1 MQKVICLC
9 RASNRL
15 TQTCRAGP
23 SQVNKPEENWLDF
36 VTMLTQQHRTREQ
49 LKRGGLSG
57 RDTTPSPR
65 RQDMQLWMTRM
76 GAFKLAMCFGQR
88 GYESRLG
95 QQSLFLL
102 DALTALCHRSV
113 LTEMIDYSLWR
124 PGARPAPPRT
134 NGMRFFFPVWQGTLS
149 GVMQSPTAT
158 VILLHNT
165 CGCAKRGVQRTR
177 IVIPRCGV

>member
-1 MQKVICLC
+1 
-9 RASNRL
+9 
-15 TQTCRAGP
+15 
-23 SQVNKPEENWLDF
+23 
-36 VTMLTQQHRTREQ
+36 MLTKQHRTREQ
-49 LKRGGLSG
+49 LTRGGLSG
-57 RDTTPSPR
+57 IDITPNPM
-65 RQDMQLWMTRM
+65 RQEMQLWMTRM

-149 GVMQSPTAT
+149 GAMQSPTAT

-177 IVIPRCGV
+177 IVIPCCGV